1 MERQAAP
8 GGPDARSAPTA
19 DPRPPALDG
28 AAVEAGG
35 TAEAI
40 EAIDD
45 WKLADH
51 LTPVDRL
58 LRELSKIE
66 PPGECPD
73 CLCRRTLDRCRTSII
88 GG

>member
-8 GGPDARSAPTA
+8 GGLDARPAPIA
-19 DPRPPALDG
+19 DPRPPAVDG
-28 AAVEAGG
+28 AAVEAIEA
-35 TAEAI
+35 AEAI

-51 LTPVDRL
+51 LAPVDLL